1 MVPFKNLGGFM
12 ELKIKLLSKDATLP
26 TRANPEDAGLDLSS
40 SEEIIVIKPGEGRM
54 IKTDVAIAL
63 PPNTVGM
70 ICDRSSMG
78 KKGLKVHGGI
88 VDVPYRGEVRVI
100 LWNHSGADV
109 EIKKG
114 DRIAQILVIPIL
126 LCNPQEVSEL
136 DETSR
141 GNKGFG
147 SSGR

>member
-1 MVPFKNLGGFM
+1 M
-12 ELKIKLLSKDATLP
+12 EIKIKLLSKDATLP
-26 TRANPEDAGLDLSS
+26 SRTNPEDAGLDLSS
-40 SEEIIVIKPGEGRM
+40 SEEAFIIKAGEGRM
-54 IKTDVAIAL
+54 IKTDVALAL

-100 LWNHSGADV
+100 LWNHSGSDV

-126 LCNPQEVSEL
+126 LCTPKEVSEL

-141 GNKGFG
+141 GDKGFG

>member
-1 MVPFKNLGGFM
+1 M
-12 ELKIKLLSKDATLP
+12 EIKIKLLSKDATLP
-26 TRANPEDAGLDLSS
+26 SRTNPEDAGLDLSS
-40 SEEIIVIKPGEGRM
+40 SEESFIIKAGEGRM
-54 IKTDVAIAL
+54 IKTDVALAL

-126 LCNPQEVSEL
+126 LCTPKEVSEL

-141 GNKGFG
+141 GDKGFG